1 MPNHLMTY
9 TMTSRCDSSADSQ
22 KDIKPAAPEWHAM
35 KDALPCT
42 TCEEHDTC
50 QAAVHLEQTL
60 PCMAQKSGFMS
71 GSELATSGYSAFSAL
86 QAVSSVAQQ
95 FTIICGA
102 DSTNDCREFISCC
115 LVQTEAPV
123 LKRSPAQVLAGEREP
138 SSGINMYLSQCQRSC
153 RPQLPG
159 RLHQV
164 DSQLVLC
171 LKRIPQH
178 HHAVLSCLQLRP
190 VAEAC
195 TL

>member
-1 MPNHLMTY
+1 M
-9 TMTSRCDSSADSQ
+9 
-22 KDIKPAAPEWHAM
+22 
-35 KDALPCT
+35 
-42 TCEEHDTC
+42 C
-50 QAAVHLEQTL
+50 QAAMHLEQTL

-123 LKRSPAQVLAGEREP
+123 LQRSPAQALAGEREP

-190 VAEAC
+190 VAGAC
-195 TL
+195 TLSQVYPNPSAGRSRKMTGLRVASSNLQVSACQMQCQSE